1 MEDFDESLRLEIL
14 NTLCQEDIDE
24 MTQEL
29 SDLQEKL
36 QKVNEECEDL
46 TRQIGYKD
54 SESEIQAKIAQL
66 EEENKSL
73 LKDYENSLIID
84 KLITSESDKKTLNET
99 FVVLQKKLGNLE
111 TINASM
117 QKKLKKSEADTKNLK
132 KKCESAL
139 LRYKNN
145 DELKEKIKN
154 LEAVAEK
161 YSAIEDNLHKE
172 IKEAEEK
179 LEAEKNRVENTIDV
193 KDAQRMVNEA
203 LESLQQE
210 KAKFLYLE
218 HSLEEKKKYLNEIK
232 TYGTQ
237 TSRSTLKLRGEL
249 ELVQSVLQE
258 KQEYLSRL
266 DEEIAEFENRY
277 QELKQIIEE

>member
-1 MEDFDESLRLEIL
+1 MEDFQESLRLEIL

-29 SDLQEKL
+29 LDLQEKL

-46 TRQIGYKD
+46 SRQIRYKD
-54 SESEIQAKIAQL
+54 SDSEIQAKITQL

-73 LKDYENSLIID
+73 LKDYENSLILD
-84 KLITSESDKKTLNET
+84 KLINSESDKKTLNEI

-139 LRYKNN
+139 IRYKNN

-161 YSAIEDNLHKE
+161 YSIIEQNLHKE
-172 IKEAEEK
+172 IKEAEER
-179 LEAEKNRVENTIDV
+179 LETERSRVENTIDI
-193 KDAQRMVNEA
+193 KDAQRMVNEV
-203 LESLQQE
+203 LGSLHEE
-210 KAKFLYLE
+210 KAKFLYFE
-218 HSLEEKKKYLNEIK
+218 HNLEEKKKYLNEIK

-237 TSRSTLKLRGEL
+237 TSRSTTKLRDEL
-249 ELVQSVLQE
+249 ELIQSVLKE
-258 KQEYLSRL
+258 KQEYLVKL
-266 DEEIAEFENRY
+266 DEEIFDFENRY
-277 QELKQIIEE
+277 QELKQVVEE